1 MVGVLKFVVLR
12 ARGCWMNREETG
24 PSAILTGVRCK
35 KCSSRTRRHSTV
47 RVLIAASCPAIAA
60 NETDFASQRA
70 HGGCVVIVGDPVVTR
85 LIIVSLFAD
94 TCRKRVSVVI

>member
-24 PSAILTGVRCK
+24 PSAILAGVRCK

-70 HGGCVVIVGDPVVTR
+70 HGGGVVIGDPVVT
-85 LIIVSLFAD
+85 LSSHDSSL
-94 TCRKRVSVVI
+94 